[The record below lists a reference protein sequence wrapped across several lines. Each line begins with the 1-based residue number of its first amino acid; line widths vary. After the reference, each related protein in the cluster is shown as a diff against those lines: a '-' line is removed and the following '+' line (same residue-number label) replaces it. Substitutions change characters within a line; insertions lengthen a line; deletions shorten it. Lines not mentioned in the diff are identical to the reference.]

1 MMKIFLKSFEMK
13 KFMLLIGIVFISF
26 SCGGS
31 DDGPD
36 NTPTNPGGNTPVVPD
51 DNFDTLVWSDE
62 FDKNGSPDSE
72 KWSYDIGDGC
82 PDLCGWGNNEK
93 QYYTQRPENVIVED
107 GILKIK
113 VKKEEYEGL
122 KYTSTRML
130 TKDKF
135 EFTYGRVEV
144 KAKLPS
150 GGGTWPAIWMLGANI
165 DLAGWPACGE
175 IDIMEHA
182 GNNQGEVSSA
192 LHTPSSFGAT
202 VNYGSQVLD
211 DVSDEFHIYTVE
223 WTSKKITFAVDG
235 DIHLSYNPSN
245 KNSNTWPFYADQF
258 LILNIAMGGN
268 VGGVIDTNF
277 TESAM
282 EIDYIRVYQ

>member
-1 MMKIFLKSFEMK
+1 MEGYLKRIDLIK
-13 KFMLLIGIVFISF
+13 YVLLTGILFVSF

-31 DDGPD
+31 DEGRDTRPAD
-36 NTPTNPGGNTPVVPD
+36 PGGNTPVVPD
-51 DNFDTLVWSDE
+51 ENFDTLVWSDE
-62 FDKNGSPDSE
+62 FETNGSPDSE

-93 QYYTQRPENVIVED
+93 QFYTQRPENVIVED

-113 VKKEEYEGL
+113 AKREQYEGL
-122 KYTSTRML
+122 SFTSTRML

-135 EFTYGRVEV
+135 EFTYGLVEV

-223 WTSKKITFAVDG
+223 WTSQKITFAVDG
-235 DIHLSYNPSN
+235 NIHLSYSPSN
-245 KNSNTWPFYADQF
+245 KNGNTWPFYADQF

-268 VGGVIDTNF
+268 VGGIIDANF
-277 TESAM
+277 SESAM